1 VGVFKP
7 MDEEPFSPNNPRG
20 YMGDIGTYGFRKGI
34 QSGESA
40 QREVIINHLFN
51 YLANCILY

>member
-1 VGVFKP
+1 

-40 QREVIINHLFN
+40 QREVIINHFFN